1 MSKTFTTF
9 AAVIIMKIY
18 RAMEAMAGVQYEK
31 DARGRAR
38 YARIDLNKYSVTMD
52 ELQAFLNG
60 IMSNKSKRR
69 VVSQVE
75 EQSPYNPEYVAMIN
89 QAERD
94 IKEGKGKKI
103 AIADLWK

>member
-1 MSKTFTTF
+1 MKTMT
-9 AAVIIMKIY
+9 
-18 RAMEAMAGVQYEK
+18 GVQYEK
-31 DARGRAR
+31 DMLGRAR

-60 IMSNKSKRR
+60 SVSNKRSRR
-69 VVSQVE
+69 AVSQV